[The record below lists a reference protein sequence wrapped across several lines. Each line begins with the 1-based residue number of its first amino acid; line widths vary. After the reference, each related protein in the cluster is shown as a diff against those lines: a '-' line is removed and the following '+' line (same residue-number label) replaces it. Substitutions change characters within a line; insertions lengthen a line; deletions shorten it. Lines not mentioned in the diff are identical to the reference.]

1 MTRVESRQPVAD
13 NRTDSKRPFW
23 YGLAVGVVVLAI
35 AMAYKI
41 VVTPGPVL
49 FKTTSE
55 GFSVEIDKASGEVQ
69 DAERLL
75 GELRDQL
82 TAKDKELQQA
92 DSDLKARDERIT
104 QLLASLDAARP
115 GLANPA
121 ATAARRDLARL
132 LAQPARLT
140 TNPAADAAKLK
151 LASEKLNQA
160 SSTLRSLQV
169 KK

>member
-1 MTRVESRQPVAD
+1 MAD
-13 NRTDSKRPFW
+13 KTTDSKKPFW

-55 GFSVEIDKASGEVQ
+55 GFSVEIDKASREVQ

-82 TAKDKELQQA
+82 ALKDKELQQA
-92 DSDLKARDERIT
+92 DSALRARDESIK
-104 QLLASLDAARP
+104 QLLAKLDATRP

-121 ATAARRDLARL
+121 ATKARLDLSRL
-132 LAQPARLT
+132 LAQTVRVAT
-140 TNPAADAAKLK
+140 TPAADAAKLK
-151 LASEKLNQA
+151 LANEKLNQA